1 LICLFL
7 FRKKS
12 ALSIPNKS
20 SHFLSPLNS
29 AKVDIILR
37 SSDGVIFRVRRLH
50 LQSGSTVFDDMLSSP
65 DIGTIGEKVNGLAVV
80 DFTESGRELKVFL
93 SVLIPSEGQEKQIE
107 IENIMTSVYASPS
120 PLACSESLA
129 CGLKAFSSL

>member
-1 LICLFL
+1 
-7 FRKKS
+7 
-12 ALSIPNKS
+12 
-20 SHFLSPLNS
+20 
-29 AKVDIILR
+29 
-37 SSDGVIFRVRRLH
+37 
-50 LQSGSTVFDDMLSSP
+50 MLSSP